1 MNSLPQI
8 QSVSKCRTISN
19 KEASDMLTKFLLSY
33 KKFGETGIVANTD
46 DAPTDEYIDKLLGM
60 EEDQS
65 GIGTHEEIQAR
76 LEGIIRSLNG
86 IKKPMAKTVPTIPQE
101 PSSNEESATSPI
113 KVKDESIEAKTPSE
127 TKEEK
132 KLRKKQEKEAKKS
145 AKKAKKEA
153 KKKRKAEEKE
163 SSKSK
168 KIKTEE

>member
-8 QSVSKCRTISN
+8 QSVSNCRSVSD
-19 KEASDMLTKFLLSY
+19 KEASHMLTKFLLSY
-33 KKFGETGIVANTD
+33 KKFGETGVVANTD

-65 GIGTHEEIQAR
+65 GSGTHEEIQAR

-86 IKKPMAKTVPTIPQE
+86 IKKPMTKTEPAVAKE
-101 PSSNEESATSPI
+101 PSSNEEESAASPI
-113 KVKDESIEAKTPSE
+113 KVKNESIEAKTPSE

-153 KKKRKAEEKE
+153 KEKE
-163 SSKSK
+163 EGRRKGK
-168 KIKTEE
+168 LKIQKDKD

>member
-86 IKKPMAKTVPTIPQE
+86 IKKSMAKTVPTIPQE

-113 KVKDESIEAKTPSE
+113 KAKDESIEAKTPSE

-132 KLRKKQEKEAKKS
+132 KLRKKQEKEAKKY
-145 AKKAKKEA
+145 
-153 KKKRKAEEKE
+153 
-163 SSKSK
+163 
-168 KIKTEE
+168 TNGT